1 VARLPLQVVEE
12 PLPEH
17 AKVVVSMHGPGRPVL
32 AGGGRSTL
40 LCGACGAV
48 VARRIDAATVRT
60 LVLRCPACC
69 RHNVLPG

>member
-1 VARLPLQVVEE
+1 MARLTLRVAEE

-17 AKVVVSMHGPGRPVL
+17 ARVVVSMHGADRPVL
-32 AGGGRSTL
+32 SGGGRSTL

-48 VARRIDAATVRT
+48 VARRVDPATVSA